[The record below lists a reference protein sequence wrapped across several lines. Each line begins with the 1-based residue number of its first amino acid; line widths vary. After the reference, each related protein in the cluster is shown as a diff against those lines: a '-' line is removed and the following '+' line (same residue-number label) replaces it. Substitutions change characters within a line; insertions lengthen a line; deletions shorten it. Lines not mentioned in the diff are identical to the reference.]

1 MENYPPVIALIITYR
16 RLALALETI
25 RSVKTMVQY
34 PNIGFHIA
42 DDGSGPEYVNRLVE
56 EIGSEYSIEVTD
68 SQRGG
73 VGANMN
79 LGIAA
84 VLKRADLWL
93 HLEDD
98 WVLRKPLD
106 LEGPVRLLMEDESVG
121 MVRLGR
127 LSANLQ
133 AVSMAGADKLWWRL
147 QKLCDPYVFSG
158 NAALRHRRF
167 HDAYGPYTVGL
178 RPGETEL
185 NYCGHFDGTP
195 GPSIVYPAWLSYLDT
210 FQHIGDSQSFKY
222 HMETNGL
229 TGEEAAVLFE
239 EMNAAG

>member
-1 MENYPPVIALIITYR
+1 MDQYPPVIALIVTYR

-42 DDGSGPEYVNRLVE
+42 DDGSGDEYRNRLLE
-56 EIGSEYSIEVTD
+56 EIGPEYSIEVTN
-68 SQRGG
+68 SMGQG

-79 LGIAA
+79 AGIEA

-98 WVLRKPLD
+98 WVLHKPLD
-106 LEGPVRLLMEDESVG
+106 LEGPVRLLLEDESVG

-167 HDAYGPYTVGL
+167 HDAYGRYAVGL
-178 RPGETEL
+178 KPGETEL
-185 NYCGHFDGTP
+185 NYCGHFDGTE
-195 GPSIVYPAWLSYLDT
+195 GPSVVYPAWLSYLDT

-229 TGEEAAVLFE
+229 TAEEAAVLFE
-239 EMNAAG
+239 SMG

>member
-1 MENYPPVIALIITYR
+1 MDQYPPVIALIITYR

-25 RSVKTMVQY
+25 RSVKTMVRY

-42 DDGSGPEYVNRLVE
+42 DDGSGSEYISRLLE
-56 EIGSEYSIEVTD
+56 EIGPEYSVEVTD
-68 SQRGG
+68 AKRAG

-79 LGIAA
+79 LGIEA

-98 WVLRKPLD
+98 WVLHQPLD
-106 LEGPVRLLMEDESVG
+106 LEGPVRLLMEDSSVG

-147 QKLCDPYVFSG
+147 HKLCDPYVFSG

-167 HDAYGPYTVGL
+167 HDAYGGYAVGL

-185 NYCGHFDGTP
+185 NYCGHFDGTE

-229 TGEEAAVLFE
+229 TAEQAAELFE
-239 EMNAAG
+239 SMG